1 MLVKMGKNQSV
12 WHRRS
17 ITVDGGR
24 TDLSTD
30 MPCALEEA
38 AQKPNSRTYMY
49 NFVKVSVNNLESS
62 QT

>member
-17 ITVDGGR
+17 IIADGGR

-38 AQKPNSRTYMY
+38 VQKPNSRTY
-49 NFVKVSVNNLESS
+49 NFVKVSGNNLESS